1 MEEMLKKRIKNNLI
15 GRYQYFFVIIYF
27 YVDIMDI
34 EIKCYG
40 GIDGICVCVNSV
52 DFIDLI
58 EVELVIVVIDVKLLV
73 LKINIEFLIR

>member
-1 MEEMLKKRIKNNLI
+1 
-15 GRYQYFFVIIYF
+15 
-27 YVDIMDI
+27 MDI

-73 LKINIEFLIR
+73 SKINIEFLIR